1 MSRRFDYKKP
11 SPTPQQVE
19 ALIERYAKFTSI
31 TDEDHYYIS
40 QDPTRRD
47 KALADL
53 QRVHPQQIPD
63 GTSFAAL
70 FPTTDDTESFVAGME
85 QEIGKLTAKGEAL
98 TFEECVCRPTC

>member
-19 ALIERYAKFTSI
+19 ALIERYAKFSGI
-31 TDEDHYYIS
+31 TEEDHYYIS

-53 QRVHPQQIPD
+53 QRAHPQQIPD
-63 GTSFAAL
+63 GTPFAAL
-70 FPTTDDTESFVAGME
+70 FPSTDDSESFIAGVE
-85 QEIGKLTAKGEAL
+85 QEIETLTAKGEAM
-98 TFEECVCRPTC
+98 TFEEYVCNPV